1 MAEALWIY
9 LEEAQCTLKV
19 NTQSNLYQ
27 SFIDMSDEELVACAQ
42 NGDSDA
48 EEYILEKFKKIV
60 YLKTR
65 KYFMRGAERDDLI
78 QEGMIGL
85 CKAIRDFLPDK
96 GITFRTFADLC
107 VTRQVIT
114 AVKTSTRQ
122 KHLALNSAQSL
133 DKSLYEDGS
142 DISMLDLLPNIKAV
156 NPEDTIISQERLDG
170 LHKSLRHSLT
180 NLEFNVLVLYLQ
192 RLSYNT
198 IACKLNVSVKA
209 VDNALTRVKHKM
221 HKRILEDAL

>member
-1 MAEALWIY
+1 MNASA
-9 LEEAQCTLKV
+9 
-19 NTQSNLYQ
+19 QSNLCEEYTGA
-27 SFIDMSDEELVACAQ
+27 SDEELVVYAQ
-42 NGDSDA
+42 RGNVMA
-48 EEYILEKFKKIV
+48 EELLLEKFRKIV

-65 KYFMRGAERDDLI
+65 KYFMRGAERDDLV

-96 GITFRTFADLC
+96 GIAFRTFADLC

-142 DISMLDLLPNIKAV
+142 DISMMDLLPNAKSA
-156 NPEDTIISQERLDG
+156 NPEDTVISQERLDG
-170 LHKSLRHSLT
+170 LHQSLKHSLT
-180 NLEFNVLVLYLQ
+180 SLEFNVLVLYLQ
-192 RLSYNT
+192 RLSYSS
-198 IACKLNVSVKA
+198 ISERLHVSVKA

-221 HKRILEDAL
+221 HKRIVEDCL